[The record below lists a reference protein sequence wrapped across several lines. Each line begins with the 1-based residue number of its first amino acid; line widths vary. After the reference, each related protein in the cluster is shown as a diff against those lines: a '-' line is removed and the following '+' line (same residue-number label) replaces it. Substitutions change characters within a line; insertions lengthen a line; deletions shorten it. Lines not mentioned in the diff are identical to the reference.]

1 MSTQTLNHFG
11 FTALSHQQGSRGSS
25 HQALPQCTES
35 RRCRDVLMEH
45 TVLLANIAG
54 DMADGVVAMVTNAR
68 EQMVFDLGGQSEC
81 HVEPEVRLRCKVD
94 TLCDLH
100 LSPRVILVGVRVEDH
115 VGDLGTRNEDGPRGE
130 VHAQVAQDGGA
141 EGIVQDAPQGD
152 LEKDST
158 QAVVDFVPAN
168 MTTDKQVHDHALHTE
183 LDHGANEDARQGQCL
198 HPPRQL
204 ISDPDVLHVDVFLGI
219 PILVCAHMVANDML
233 VVPAHR
239 RSNQEEARKHAQ
251 AVDPFVLADLLVA
264 ALMGE
269 TSAHG
274 GDNASGKQ
282 AGKGSTDNEKQPHHD
297 APHDRQSYE
306 SVRAHS
312 CAAASTGEGLPNSFL
327 YLLIERIRGWRSHT
341 VGLENLPVLV
351 VPRMIRFKKRS
362 AVTATPCQDSKASSR
377 MLIHEIMQVVRV
389 AVDVPQI
396 WIECDKLL
404 VLLGRCLAGRIR
416 GARGLRRVGTITL
429 GGILSHHL

>member
-35 RRCRDVLMEH
+35 RRCRYVLMEH
-45 TVLLANIAG
+45 SMLLADVAG
-54 DMADGVVAMVTNAR
+54 DVADGVVAMVTDTR
-68 EQMVFDLGGQSEC
+68 EEVVLDLGGQSEC
-81 HVEPEVRLRCKVD
+81 HVEPEVRLRRKVH

-100 LSPRVILVGVRVEDH
+100 LGPGVIVLGVGVEND
-115 VGDLGTRNEDGPRGE
+115 VGDLGARNENAPGGE
-130 VHAQVAQDGGA
+130 VHAQVAKCGGA
-141 EGIVQDAPQGD
+141 EGIVQDAPQGNF
-152 LEKDST
+152 EKNST
-158 QAVVDFVPAN
+158 QAVVHFVPAD
-168 MTTDKQVHDHALHTE
+168 MATDEQVHDHPLDTE
-183 LDHGANEDARQGQCL
+183 LDHSPNEDARQGQCL

-239 RSNQEEARKHAQ
+239 RSNQEEAGEHAH
-251 AVDPFVLADLLVA
+251 AIDPFVLADLLVA

-351 VPRMIRFKKRS
+351 VPRM
-362 AVTATPCQDSKASSR
+362 V
-377 MLIHEIMQVVRV
+377 
-389 AVDVPQI
+389 
-396 WIECDKLL
+396 
-404 VLLGRCLAGRIR
+404 
-416 GARGLRRVGTITL
+416 
-429 GGILSHHL
+429 